1 MDSKAAKAIVLVK
14 DRFDM
19 LLQNSNIRRVNDVEE
34 ASETKFIG
42 GVGLD
47 AGCTAP
53 EGSVTKAKFTLDAL
67 TVLQQPRCNEALLR
81 PPRSEVVEAAVPSQW
96 HGGASWLEQ
105 DFRTRVAPHLSLQNS
120 EEATVVVEGAEG

>member
-1 MDSKAAKAIVLVK
+1 MIPVEDGLDV
-14 DRFDM
+14 
-19 LLQNSNIRRVNDVEE
+19 LLQKSNIRRVKDVEE

-53 EGSVTKAKFTLDAL
+53 EGSVTKAKFMLDAL
-67 TVLQQPRCNEALLR
+67 VALLQPRCSEALLR

-96 HGGASWLEQ
+96 HGGASRLWQ
-105 DFRTRVAPHLSLQNS
+105 YFRTRVAPSLSLQNS